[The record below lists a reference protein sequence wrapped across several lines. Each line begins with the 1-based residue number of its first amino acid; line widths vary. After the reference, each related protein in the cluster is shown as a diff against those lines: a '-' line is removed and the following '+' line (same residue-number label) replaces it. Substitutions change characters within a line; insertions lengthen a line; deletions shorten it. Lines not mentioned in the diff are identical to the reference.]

1 MTTYHAAVESPT
13 EPSAAYPPSAPMRLS
28 FDVDALR
35 ADLDLLRR
43 RRWRAQRAYSQD
55 GTAMESGVDWRIL
68 PLRSV
73 GGDPVRTDPG
83 GPGLADFADT
93 PWLDDAPALAQ
104 VIDALP
110 APVRGVRLMA
120 LGAGATVHEHRD
132 YKYGFERGLLRLHV
146 PIDTNPDA
154 VVVID
159 GVSEHWTPGRLWF
172 GDFGRRHYVAN
183 HGDRARVHMV
193 LDCLV
198 SREVVGLLPDEFR
211 ELLPLSE
218 VMFARDPVPLTAA
231 ERDRLCCRFRLPG
244 DFAQWSEE
252 EVEARPDS
260 DAAVLVHEDRLVLA
274 IDGEPA
280 FGLVHLGLGEFR
292 LTGWSEERTI
302 AVESTGQVRIRERA
316 GRALREW
323 TRPAQPVH
331 GGRTAPAAHDP
342 LTTRP
347 RPDQTGR

>member
-1 MTTYHAAVESPT
+1 MTTYHQAPESLTDP
-13 EPSAAYPPSAPMRLS
+13 PAAYPPSSPMRLD

-35 ADLDLLRR
+35 ADLDLLRHQ
-43 RRWRAQRAYSQD
+43 RWRAQRAYSQD
-55 GTAMESGVDWRIL
+55 GAATESGVDWRIL

-83 GPGLADFADT
+83 GAGLTDFADT
-93 PWLDDAPALAQ
+93 PWLADAPALAQ

-110 APVRGVRLMA
+110 APVRGVRLIA

-159 GVSEHWTPGRLWF
+159 GVSEHWTAGRLWF

-183 HGDRARVHMV
+183 NGDRSRVHMV

-218 VMFARDPVPLTAA
+218 VMFARDPVPLTASD
-231 ERDRLCCRFRLPG
+231 RDRLCCRFRLPG

-252 EVEARPDS
+252 QVEARPDS

-292 LTGWSEERTI
+292 LTGWSEERTLAI
-302 AVESTGQVRIRERA
+302 ESTGRVRIRERA

-323 TRPAQPVH
+323 TRPAQFTH
-331 GGRTAPAAHDP
+331 GGRRTPTPHDHP
-342 LTTRP
+342 TTRP
-347 RPDQTGR
+347 RSDQTGR

>member
-1 MTTYHAAVESPT
+1 MTTYHQAVESPT

-43 RRWRAQRAYSQD
+43 GRWRAQRAYSQD

-83 GPGLADFADT
+83 GPGLTDFADT

-159 GVSEHWTPGRLWF
+159 GVSEHWTAGRLWF

-302 AVESTGQVRIRERA
+302 AVEPTGQVRIRERA

-323 TRPAQPVH
+323 TRPARPVH